1 MSIQLRIIGQPTST
15 EAAKA
20 TVRGA
25 PLSGR
30 QPQNDRS
37 LLDAVEVLGAF
48 DVSPVARAKAP
59 SSIALSAEDDD
70 LIEFVLE
77 DGVSIWMSVAA
88 YREQQHRLKPE
99 LKRSS
104 GLDIGPLIPRG
115 PASRGVLTDIATNA
129 VRILRLKRDGIWEQ
143 AKDPTQW
150 PNWLKRQGITTFE
163 QLGAWLTGIQLNDDV
178 ELSFREC
185 VASSR

>member
-48 DVSPVARAKAP
+48 DVSPAARAKAP
-59 SSIALSAEDDD
+59 SSIPLSAEDDD

-77 DGVSIWMSVAA
+77 DGVSIGCQW
-88 YREQQHRLKPE
+88 RRTE
-99 LKRSS
+99 SS
-104 GLDIGPLIPRG
+104 
-115 PASRGVLTDIATNA
+115 N
-129 VRILRLKRDGIWEQ
+129 
-143 AKDPTQW
+143 
-150 PNWLKRQGITTFE
+150 
-163 QLGAWLTGIQLNDDV
+163 TG
-178 ELSFREC
+178 
-185 VASSR
+185 